1 MVSIS
6 STLNGSPWFV
16 AGDSSMIRQSTETTG
31 SSGHSS
37 SAMNDFDQCLD
48 DGGLDDHSFTGHFHS
63 WFYKKLANTILK
75 KLDRVFFNDAWFS
88 HFSSS
93 TVEFLSPG
101 VSDSSSE
108 KKVSLIKKE
117 KKRSFFAPPPP
128 FCVKIYENLPE
139 SEDWNKCC
147 SDLVFCITVLKNRF
161 CS

>member
-1 MVSIS
+1 
-6 STLNGSPWFV
+6 
-16 AGDSSMIRQSTETTG
+16 MIRQSTEPTG

-37 SAMNDFDQCLD
+37 SAMNAFDQCLD

-63 WFYKKLANTILK
+63 WFNKKLANTILK

-108 KKVSLIKKE
+108 KKVSLIEKE
-117 KKRSFFAPPPP
+117 KKISFYAPPPP
-128 FCVKIYENLPE
+128 
-139 SEDWNKCC
+139 
-147 SDLVFCITVLKNRF
+147 VLEFMRI
-161 CS
+161 C